1 MLAVLAAAGQ
11 QQGHRDVTILRSF
24 PGVGRVV
31 AAPMLAEA
39 SQLLAARAYHRL
51 RASGG
56 AAPVTRQSGKQ
67 RGVPM
72 RYAWNPRLRNALYY
86 WAFIAARH
94 DPAPRQHY
102 EGLRA
107 RGHSQGRALR
117 GVATA
122 SSPCSSSCSRRRR
135 CTTRAA
141 GRPSSPPDSAS
152 CQQVGNPFLLRAAEA
167 QGSDLVA
174 RLSGRTGSRVSVVRG
189 GNPPVPPG
197 GLARGVEPGP
207 RDCGGLGARGISQ
220 NPLFGP
226 GRGEYQ

>member
-1 MLAVLAAAGQ
+1 MALLREHRIRRLTADQVLAALQTTPLRVAPGTVEAASAHAALLIPRLELVDRQ
-11 QQGHRDVTILRSF
+11 RRDCARRIERLLDALATTGEHQGHRDVTILRSL

-31 AAPMLAEA
+31 AATMLAEA

-94 DPAPRQHY
+94 DPATRQHY

-117 GVATA
+117 GVADRLLAVLIVMLKTQTLYD
-122 SSPCSSSCSRRRR
+122 PSRREAKF
-135 CTTRAA
+135 AA
-141 GRPSSPPDSAS
+141 
-152 CQQVGNPFLLRAAEA
+152 
-167 QGSDLVA
+167 
-174 RLSGRTGSRVSVVRG
+174 
-189 GNPPVPPG
+189 
-197 GLARGVEPGP
+197 
-207 RDCGGLGARGISQ
+207 
-220 NPLFGP
+220 
-226 GRGEYQ
+226 

>member
-11 QQGHRDVTILRSF
+11 HQGHRDVTIRRSF

-31 AAPMLAEA
+31 AATMLAEA

-56 AAPVTRQSGKQ
+56 AAPVTRQSGKP
-67 RGVPM
+67 RGVPR

-94 DPAPRQHY
+94 DPATRQHY

-117 GVATA
+117 GVADRLLAVLIVMLKTQTLYD
-122 SSPCSSSCSRRRR
+122 PSRREAKF
-135 CTTRAA
+135 AA
-141 GRPSSPPDSAS
+141 
-152 CQQVGNPFLLRAAEA
+152 
-167 QGSDLVA
+167 
-174 RLSGRTGSRVSVVRG
+174 
-189 GNPPVPPG
+189 
-197 GLARGVEPGP
+197 
-207 RDCGGLGARGISQ
+207 
-220 NPLFGP
+220 
-226 GRGEYQ
+226 

>member
-31 AAPMLAEA
+31 AATMLAEA

-94 DPAPRQHY
+94 DPATRQHY

-117 GVATA
+117 GVADRLLAVLIVMLKTQTLDD
-122 SSPCSSSCSRRRR
+122 PSRREAKF
-135 CTTRAA
+135 AA
-141 GRPSSPPDSAS
+141 
-152 CQQVGNPFLLRAAEA
+152 
-167 QGSDLVA
+167 
-174 RLSGRTGSRVSVVRG
+174 
-189 GNPPVPPG
+189 
-197 GLARGVEPGP
+197 
-207 RDCGGLGARGISQ
+207 
-220 NPLFGP
+220 
-226 GRGEYQ
+226 